1 MGRRPS
7 LVRMEAIALRL
18 GAIAIGMEAIAL
30 RLEAIAIGMEA
41 IASKD
46 GGHCP

>member
-1 MGRRPS
+1 
-7 LVRMEAIALRL
+7 MEAIALRL

>member
-1 MGRRPS
+1 
-7 LVRMEAIALRL
+7 
-18 GAIAIGMEAIAL
+18 MEAIAL

-46 GGHCP
+46 GGDCSVVGGHRY